1 MLKFRPSLGR
11 SLSVLYIR
19 IASQQNQGV
28 TVLKLVGAIIAGCQQ
43 YENREFECR
52 TRPCVTLA
60 HRLKAPKSE
69 STKNLRIHSRTDN
82 IFLMNVHH

>member
-1 MLKFRPSLGR
+1 M
-11 SLSVLYIR
+11 
-19 IASQQNQGV
+19 
-28 TVLKLVGAIIAGCQQ
+28 LKLVGAIIAGCQQ

-69 STKNLRIHSRTDN
+69 SLCIHSRTYKPFWKSKD
-82 IFLMNVHH
+82 IRIAFLSWSTIVFVFKYKQQ